1 MVIAGSRF
9 ACAVYSPENGG
20 EVFCELVGDESHH
33 NDGSCEGKS
42 GVRWQL
48 DSEGPGDET
57 GGGNNCEKRG
67 RDG

>member
-1 MVIAGSRF
+1 MVIASSRF
-9 ACAVYSPENGG
+9 ACAVYTPENGG
-20 EVFCELVGDESHH
+20 DEVFCELVGDESHH

-48 DSEGPGDET
+48 YSEGPGDET
-57 GGGNNCEKRG
+57 GGNNCEKSG